1 MNRTDEQQVV
11 AVIRLLPADFLVVSQ
26 IEQRQEADTELLAV
40 GLVER
45 EGPVEHGQ
53 DTQRVAV
60 IGNRVPVVDNQ
71 LRLGMQ
77 FLDFR

>member
-1 MNRTDEQQVV
+1 M
-11 AVIRLLPADFLVVSQ
+11 P
-26 IEQRQEADTELLAV
+26 ELLAV

-60 IGNRVPVVDNQ
+60 VGNRVPMVDNQ

-77 FLDFR
+77 FFDFFEILDGNGLALDEKDVVVLPVLVRSMIRAW